1 MSEFRVKAGKLD
13 YFLVS
18 EKAWGKKKKKK
29 APCLKA
35 SHTFTN
41 PQVIKLR
48 KSH

>member
-29 APCLKA
+29 STLLKSFTYVHKPT
-35 SHTFTN
+35 SH
-41 PQVIKLR
+41 
-48 KSH
+48 